1 MAKNAKKTNALGVD
15 LDPSSFQKALE
26 RENDR
31 HTDTHTDTDT
41 AADTHTPADTHT
53 DAHTDTDISKRETKK
68 KRTYGLVKQSVYEKI
83 VAHAEAT
90 GTSYNAIVC
99 DLLDEYIERN
109 KL

>member
-26 RENDR
+26 RENDGY
-31 HTDTHTDTDT
+31 TDAH
-41 AADTHTPADTHT
+41 ADAPADTYT
-53 DAHTDTDISKRETKK
+53 DTHTDTDISKRETKK